1 MEEGK
6 LGRKVVVALNNKHG
20 IGAALLHSLHSSP
33 SLGHPLLSNLLLPLR
48 CNSFANGEIITFHD
62 ASGPQV
68 SLIILQELPRPES
81 VYAAHEVVNYVAQQ
95 APVQAPDFMLIF
107 VSTIAPAQSLRKGV
121 ENSQESSL
129 HAAFFNVPL
138 DLQKL
143 FLEGVRDLPLDI
155 QLGDE
160 FLAALLHFARLSDLP
175 TALLVLPMV
184 KLNPLNAT
192 DQDRS
197 SLKIQAIENLGKYLA
212 KNLDLMFSTAM
223 QNGELGD
230 LSSLQSVEMDDWRK
244 LYI

>member
-1 MEEGK
+1 MSDRF
-6 LGRKVVVALNNKHG
+6 LPIHC
-20 IGAALLHSLHSSP
+20 LHR
-33 SLGHPLLSNLLLPLR
+33 LSNLLLPLR

-62 ASGPQV
+62 ASGPQVPTSSCLSSPVCILCFRSSAHQLPFIVVQV

-107 VSTIAPAQSLRKGV
+107 VSTIAPAQSLRKSI
-121 ENSQESSL
+121 ESSQESSL

-143 FLEGVRDLPLDI
+143 FLEGVRDLHLDI

-197 SLKIQAIENLGKYLA
+197 SLKIQVRNHRY
-212 KNLDLMFSTAM
+212 
-223 QNGELGD
+223 
-230 LSSLQSVEMDDWRK
+230 K
-244 LYI
+244 LLTPIIPI